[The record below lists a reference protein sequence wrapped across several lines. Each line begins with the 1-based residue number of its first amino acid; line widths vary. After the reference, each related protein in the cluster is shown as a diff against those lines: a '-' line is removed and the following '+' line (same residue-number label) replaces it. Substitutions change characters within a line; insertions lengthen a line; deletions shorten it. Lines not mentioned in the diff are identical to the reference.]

1 MWIFEFS
8 WQMGVI
14 FLLVLANGFFVAAEF
29 ALVKVRATQLKPM
42 VRQGSWRAKLS
53 LKLVS
58 HLDAYL
64 SMTQLGITLT
74 SLGLGWVGE
83 PYLAVWVEKVFHY
96 FQIPPSVLGV
106 TINVHVISFTIAFAF
121 ISYFH
126 IVLGELA
133 PKSLAIR
140 YPRVTTLWVSPLLA
154 FLYYL
159 FLPAIWFLN
168 GSANLFL
175 KTIGVPPASDKEHG
189 YSHEEL
195 GDLLLHAGHTHS
207 GDLTV
212 NRILV
217 KALQLK
223 ETTAEQVMIPKDA
236 VASLWI
242 DKSLVD
248 NLTIAQ
254 KSGYSRMPVCG
265 ESIENVVGVVLV
277 KELLWQYQ
285 ALGGHADLKSIM
297 RAPLTFF
304 PQTKLP
310 VMLELFR
317 RSRNH
322 MAVVVDRDD
331 RMIGIVSFED
341 VLEELVGDIRDE
353 MDIEKGP
360 YFDKTDHSVLVDA
373 KIPIRDVALE
383 MAWNQILPTQ
393 STETVE
399 QWCQQHWGFHAP
411 LGRQFDF
418 QELKITA
425 DDVTPRG
432 VRRVRFEKIIP
443 KTEES

>member
-1 MWIFEFS
+1 MWLFEFS
-8 WQMGVI
+8 WQIGVI
-14 FLLVLANGFFVAAEF
+14 LLLVIANGFFVAAEF
-29 ALVKVRATQLKPM
+29 ALVKIRATQLKPLA
-42 VRQGSWRAKLS
+42 RQGSWRAKLS

-58 HLDAYL
+58 SLDSYL

-83 PYLAVWVEKVFHY
+83 PYLAVWIEKVFESIGFVY
-96 FQIPPSVLGV
+96 AFDLKF
-106 TINVHVISFTIAFAF
+106 ISFAIGFGI
-121 ISYFH
+121 ISFLH

-133 PKSLAIR
+133 PKSIAIQH
-140 YPRVTTLWVSPLLA
+140 PRVTTLWIAPLLVG
-154 FLYYL
+154 FYYV
-159 FLPAIWFLN
+159 FLPAIWVLN

-175 KTIGVPPASDKEHG
+175 KLIGVPPASEKDHG

-195 GDLLLHAGHTHS
+195 GDLLLHAGHSHS
-207 GDLTV
+207 GDITV

-223 ETTAEQVMIPKDA
+223 ETTAQQIMIPQES
-236 VASLWI
+236 VVSLWK
-242 DKSLVD
+242 DKPIEE

-254 KSGYSRMPVCG
+254 KCGYSRMPVCG
-265 ESIENVVGVVLV
+265 DSAESVVGVVLV

-285 ALGGHADLKSIM
+285 ALGRQADLISIM
-297 RAPLTFF
+297 RPPLTFF
-304 PQTKLP
+304 LQTKLP

-322 MAVVVDRDD
+322 LAVVVDRED
-331 RMIGIVSFED
+331 RMMGIVSFED

-360 YFDKTDHSVLVDA
+360 YFDKTDHSLLVDS
-373 KIPIRDVALE
+373 KIPLRDVALE

-393 STETVE
+393 TTDTVE
-399 QWCQQHWGFHAP
+399 QWCQKYWGYHAP
-411 LGRQFDF
+411 LGRTFEF
-418 QELKITA
+418 QGLKITA

-432 VRRVRFEKIIP
+432 VRRVRFEKVNP
-443 KTEES
+443 QPV

>member
-1 MWIFEFS
+1 MWFFEFS

-14 FLLVLANGFFVAAEF
+14 FLLVLANGFFVASEF
-29 ALVKVRATQLKPM
+29 ALVKIRATQLKPLA
-42 VRQGSWRAKLS
+42 RQGSWRAKLV
-53 LKLVS
+53 LKILGK
-58 HLDAYL
+58 LDAYL

-74 SLGLGWVGE
+74 SLGLGSAGE
-83 PYLAVWVEKVFHY
+83 PFVSVWIERFFGWIGLVHAFDVRYLAIAVGFG
-96 FQIPPSVLGV
+96 F
-106 TINVHVISFTIAFAF
+106 ISFL
-121 ISYFH
+121 H
-126 IVLGELA
+126 IVLGELG
-133 PKSLAIR
+133 PKWIAIR
-140 YPRVTTLWVSPLLA
+140 HPRTTTMWTSPLLA
-154 FLYYL
+154 VLYYI
-159 FLPAIWFLN
+159 FLPGIWILN
-168 GSANLFL
+168 NSANLILGF
-175 KTIGVPPASDKEHG
+175 IGIPPASENDHG

-195 GDLLLHAGHTHS
+195 GDLLMHAGHTHS

-223 ETTAEQVMIPKDA
+223 ETTAEQIMIKRDA
-236 VASLWI
+236 VVALWQ
-242 DKSLVD
+242 DKPLMD

-265 ESIENVVGVVLV
+265 ESLDNVVGVVLV
-277 KELLWQYQ
+277 KELLWQFQ
-285 ALGGHADLKSIM
+285 ALGGQANLKSIM

-383 MAWNQILPTQ
+383 MTWNQILPTQ
-393 STETVE
+393 TTETVE

-411 LGRQFDF
+411 IGRNFDF
-418 QELKITA
+418 QDIRVTA

-443 KTEES
+443 KVEEA

>member
-1 MWIFEFS
+1 MWLFEFS
-8 WQMGVI
+8 WQIGVI
-14 FLLVLANGFFVAAEF
+14 LLLVFANGFFVAAEF
-29 ALVKVRATQLKPM
+29 ALVKIRATQLKPLARM
-42 VRQGSWRAKLS
+42 GSWRAKLS
-53 LKLVS
+53 LKLVAS
-58 HLDAYL
+58 LDSYL

-83 PYLAVWVEKVFHY
+83 PYLAVWIEKLFEWIGISHS
-96 FQIPPSVLGV
+96 FDIKF
-106 TINVHVISFTIAFAF
+106 ISFGLGFGI
-121 ISYFH
+121 ISFLH

-133 PKSLAIR
+133 PKSMAIQH
-140 YPRVTTLWVSPLLA
+140 PRVTTLWISPLLVG
-154 FLYYL
+154 FYYL
-159 FLPAIWFLN
+159 FLPAIWVLN
-168 GSANLFL
+168 GSANTFL
-175 KTIGVPPASDKEHG
+175 KLIGIPPASEKDHG

-195 GDLLLHAGHTHS
+195 GDLLLHAGHSHS
-207 GDLTV
+207 GDITV

-223 ETTAEQVMIPKDA
+223 ETTAQQVMIPQEA
-236 VASLWI
+236 VTTLWR
-242 DKSLVD
+242 DKSLEE

-265 ESIENVVGVVLV
+265 DSLESVIGVVLI

-285 ALGGHADLKSIM
+285 ALGGHASLASIM
-297 RAPLTFF
+297 RPPLTFF
-304 PQTKLP
+304 PLTKLP

-322 MAVVVDRDD
+322 LAVVVDRDD

-360 YFDKTDHSVLVDA
+360 YFDKTDHSLLVDA
-373 KIPIRDVALE
+373 KIPLRDVALE

-393 STETVE
+393 TTQTVE
-399 QWCQQHWGFHAP
+399 QWCQGHWGFHAP
-411 LGRQFDF
+411 LGRTFEF
-418 QELKITA
+418 QDLKVTA

-443 KTEES
+443 KVEES